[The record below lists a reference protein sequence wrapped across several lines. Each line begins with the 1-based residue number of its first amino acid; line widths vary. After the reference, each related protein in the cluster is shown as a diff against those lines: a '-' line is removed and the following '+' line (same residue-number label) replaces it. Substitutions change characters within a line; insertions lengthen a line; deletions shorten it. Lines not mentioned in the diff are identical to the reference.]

1 MRHDFPRGG
10 DDAVDAEEEEV
21 GVLHHDARPGVDQE
35 HEAAQ
40 GEVEHAAGGGQ
51 GDADGVQAP
60 SAGSAAGDRGGAGHA
75 VGLGDW
81 KECQVLRAL
90 ERDVQ
95 VLQRRGDEEQ
105 APASVMCRV
114 FGTLRRRWASS

>member
-1 MRHDFPRGG
+1 MMPSMRKKK
-10 DDAVDAEEEEV
+10 EV

-60 SAGSAAGDRGGAGHA
+60 SAGSAAGDHGGAGHA

-81 KECQVLRAL
+81 KECQVLRPWNATS
-90 ERDVQ
+90 RFSSAGVMKN
-95 VLQRRGDEEQ
+95 RPR
-105 APASVMCRV
+105 PASCA
-114 FGTLRRRWASS
+114 GSSAR